1 MASTSKDVDSA
12 SGSAV
17 TVLPP
22 LREDGTARNARVG
35 VLDIGSNAAQL
46 QIVDVRPGGP
56 PLPAYRVKHRT
67 GLGSQIG
74 DDGTIT
80 PKGIERVAGATREAV
95 AAATAHEVG
104 RLFVFATAAV
114 RDADNR
120 QEVLDRVESLTKV
133 RPEYLSGEDEARLT
147 YTAVHRWYGWSAGR
161 LLLLDIGGGSM
172 EIALGRDAEPDLA
185 VSLPLGAG
193 RLTRAFLPD
202 DPPARADVKALR
214 RHIRSTLREVTDRLR
229 WEGAPA
235 CAIGTSKTFK
245 QLARLTGSPPQRK
258 GPFVPRSVD
267 AADLDRWLPRL
278 AKMPSKKRAKLQGV
292 KRARAQQLLAGTLVA
307 RLTMEALDLRR
318 VEVCPWALR
327 EGILL
332 HAIGQRART
341 EV

>member
-1 MASTSKDVDSA
+1 MSRTDDQLHTAPDSD
-12 SGSAV
+12 V
-17 TVLPP
+17 TVLPRP
-22 LREDGTARNARVG
+22 ATDHAAGTVRIG

-74 DDGTIT
+74 DDATIT
-80 PKGIERVAGATREAV
+80 PKGIERVAHATREAV
-95 AAATAHEVG
+95 NAANAHEVG
-104 RLFVFATAAV
+104 HLFVFATAAV
-114 RDADNR
+114 RDARNR
-120 QEVLDRVESLTKV
+120 QDVLDQVESLTGV
-133 RPEYLSGEDEARLT
+133 RPECLSGEDEARLT

-161 LLLLDIGGGSM
+161 VLLLDIGGGSM

-193 RLTRAFLPD
+193 RLTRAFLPE
-202 DPPARADVKALR
+202 DPPAKNDVKILR

-258 GPFVPRSVD
+258 GPFVQRYVD
-267 AADLDRWLPRL
+267 AGQLDRWLPRL
-278 AKMPSKKRAKLQGV
+278 AKLPSRKRARLPGV
-292 KRARAQQLLAGTLVA
+292 QRARAQQLLAGAMVA
-307 RLTMEALDLRR
+307 RLTMEALDLPR
-318 VEVCPWALR
+318 VEICPWALR
-327 EGILL
+327 EGIMLQ
-332 HAIGQRART
+332 AINRST
-341 EV
+341 